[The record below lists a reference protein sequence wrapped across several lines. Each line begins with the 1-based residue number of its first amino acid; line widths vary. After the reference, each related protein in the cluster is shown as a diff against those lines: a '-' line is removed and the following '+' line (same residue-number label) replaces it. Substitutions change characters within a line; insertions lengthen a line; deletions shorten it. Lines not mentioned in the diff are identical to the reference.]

1 MKLQAGTAQV
11 DISPN
16 KPMFL
21 WGYPHVERTS
31 TGVND
36 PLYASVLFMDN
47 GDNAIITIALDLLYI
62 NAADT
67 AEIRKR
73 IVDQVDI
80 EPANIMISCTH
91 THSGP
96 VTVDLIISGSDPVVP
111 LVDQTYMAEIKT
123 KIVDAAIDAANSTV
137 EAQVAVTAAE
147 IDGVGCN
154 RHDPNDARDPE
165 TGIIVVRNAQTNNIF
180 AVSLIYCMHPTV
192 MHEDS
197 TLISSDFPGY
207 TRQYLQQH
215 LGDDVTVIY
224 HTGPQ
229 GNQSPRYHV
238 KGQTFA
244 EAERLGNILGANVAT
259 AIDNLECADYNS
271 SPQLAAKIE
280 IVTPERR
287 TLPSLADAEANLTFR
302 RHEFERLKAENAG
315 HGPIRTAEC
324 SIFGAEES
332 VFMASCVANGSLDAC
347 LEKYQEFEVQVMKIA
362 DTYIVAF
369 QGETFVEYSLNVKER
384 SPAQAFVICCANGET
399 QGYIVTEDA
408 TGYEADNALFS
419 PATGNAMVDKAV
431 EMIKEL
437 EVRS

>member
-1 MKLQAGTAQV
+1 MNLRAGTSQV
-11 DISPN
+11 DISPD

-21 WGYPHVERTS
+21 WGYPHVKRIS

-36 PLYASVLFMDN
+36 PLYASVLWLDN
-47 GDNAIITIALDLLYI
+47 GNDAVITIALDLLYI
-62 NAADT
+62 NAEDT
-67 AEIRKR
+67 AEIRNR
-73 IVDQVDI
+73 IVDQIDI
-80 EPANIMISCTH
+80 DPANIMITCTH

-96 VTVDLIISGSDPVVP
+96 VTVDLIISGSDSVVP
-111 LVDQTYMAEIKT
+111 SVDNDYMAQVKT
-123 KIVDAAIDAANSTV
+123 HIVNAAITAVNNAV
-137 EAQVAVTAAE
+137 EAQVAVTSAE

-154 RHDPNDARDPE
+154 RHDPNDARDSE
-165 TGIIVVRNAQTNNIF
+165 AGIIVVRDAQTNNIF

-197 TLISSDFPGY
+197 TLVTSDFPGY

-238 KGQTFA
+238 TGQTFA
-244 EAERLGNILGANVAT
+244 EAERLGNILGASVAV

-271 SPQLAAKIE
+271 SPQIAAAIGT
-280 IVTPERR
+280 VTPQRR
-287 TLPSLADAEANLTFR
+287 TLPSLAVAEANLTFR
-302 RHEFERLKAENAG
+302 RSEFERLKTENAE

-324 SIFGAEES
+324 SVFGAEES
-332 VFMASCVANGSLDAC
+332 VFMATCAESGSLDAC
-347 LEKYQEFEVQVMKIA
+347 LEKYRGFEVQVLRIA
-362 DTYIVAF
+362 DTFIVAL
-369 QGETFVEYSLNVKER
+369 QGETFVEYSLDLKAK

-399 QGYIVTEDA
+399 QGYIVTEEA
-408 TGYEADNALFS
+408 TGYEADNALFA
-419 PATGNAMVDKAV
+419 PATGTAMVNKAV
-431 EMIKEL
+431 EMIKKL